1 MNEFQQ
7 SAQFRV
13 DLRPDRRHFSRIG
26 AGFLIYNLLATGFLM
41 TALTLVRMSGWNYLP
56 YAMEVNRVLSF
67 ACMYLLA
74 FPITV
79 WYFRMVP
86 KFGSVRNEKW
96 EFSAWVVVFLIGTAL
111 AYLGNIVGNLVTEF
125 FNVHSGNYQGLMD
138 MIQDG
143 NMFLTFLTVVIGA
156 PIVEELLFRK
166 FLIDRV
172 IGYGEKCAVLLSGI
186 LFGLMHGNLNQ
197 FFYAFALGCLFAY
210 IYCKTGEIRN
220 TIFFHMLI
228 NLGGGVIVP
237 LLMRPLGDF
246 LAGGHLSIME
256 SVSRLTENPL
266 QLLSLLL
273 LEGYAIVQL
282 LAALAGL
289 ILFFVFKKYIRF
301 YPGIRR
307 LSSEQLISAA
317 VVNGG
322 MAAFLILCLVTFLS

>member
-41 TALTLVRMSGWNYLP
+41 TALMLVHMSGWNYLP

-79 WYFRMVP
+79 WYFRMIP

-143 NMFLTFLTVVIGA
+143 NMFLTFLTVVIG
-156 PIVEELLFRK
+156 
-166 FLIDRV
+166 
-172 IGYGEKCAVLLSGI
+172 
-186 LFGLMHGNLNQ
+186 
-197 FFYAFALGCLFAY
+197 
-210 IYCKTGEIRN
+210 RN
-220 TIFFHMLI
+220 CC
-228 NLGGGVIVP
+228 
-237 LLMRPLGDF
+237 
-246 LAGGHLSIME
+246 
-256 SVSRLTENPL
+256 
-266 QLLSLLL
+266 
-273 LEGYAIVQL
+273 
-282 LAALAGL
+282 
-289 ILFFVFKKYIRF
+289 
-301 YPGIRR
+301 
-307 LSSEQLISAA
+307 SA
-317 VVNGG
+317 N
-322 MAAFLILCLVTFLS
+322 F